1 MGIFN
6 FIKNLFSKGQTIAD
20 IPMDIQTILQYK
32 FPNGKYSCGGE
43 NYDSL
48 IWHAD
53 NPVSKPSEQE
63 LYDMWADVL
72 LIIAKNE
79 VIEQIRAKRDLALS
93 KDVLG
98 MAEGKQYYFQR
109 RLYAEIAWLNNLMLD
124 AILKGETIIS
134 DSDIFIKNWITST
147 NEIVS
152 LTKSELINICSH
164 LRDRDDLL
172 VIQARKHKD
181 RVLALTTLEEVSSY
195 DINEAI
201 V

>member
-1 MGIFN
+1 MRIFN

-32 FPNGKYSCGGE
+32 FPEAKYSTGE
-43 NYDSL
+43 DYDSL
-48 IWHAD
+48 IWHND
-53 NPVSKPSEQE
+53 NTVSKPSKQD
-63 LYDMWADVL
+63 LQDMWDDVL
-72 LIIAKNE
+72 LIIAKEE
-79 VIEQIRAKRDLALS
+79 VIEQIHAKRDLALS

-124 AILKGETIIS
+124 AILNGKTIIS
-134 DSDIFIKNWITST
+134 DNDVFIKNWITST

-152 LTKSELINICSH
+152 LTKSELVNICSH
-164 LRDRDDLL
+164 LRERDDLL

-181 RVLALTTLEEVSSY
+181 RVLALTTLEELSSY

-201 V
+201 I